1 MAGPFGVMEVTLA
14 IVAGTLLAIVFALR
28 ILVIME
34 RRVARM
40 ELHIER
46 LATSILQEEKTIENK
61 IGIKKKATKKKK

>member
-1 MAGPFGVMEVTLA
+1 MGLGIVELTLC
-14 IVAGTLLAIVFALR
+14 IVVGMLLAIIFSLR

-46 LATSILQEEKTIENK
+46 IASRILKEERVIESNVKTK
-61 IGIKKKATKKKK
+61 RRKK

>member
-1 MAGPFGVMEVTLA
+1 MVMEVIHVTLA

-46 LATSILQEEKTIENK
+46 LATSILQEEKLIEK
-61 IGIKKKATKKKK
+61 RVGIKKKVTKKKK

>member
-1 MAGPFGVMEVTLA
+1 MGLGVVELTLC
-14 IVAGTLLAIVFALR
+14 IVVGMLLAIIFSLR

-46 LATSILQEEKTIENK
+46 IASRILKEERVIEAKVKTK
-61 IGIKKKATKKKK
+61 SRKK

>member
-1 MAGPFGVMEVTLA
+1 MLGTVEITLA
-14 IVAGTLLAIVFALR
+14 IVVGMLLAIIFALR

-46 LATSILQEEKTIENK
+46 LVSSILREEKTIE
-61 IGIKKKATKKKK
+61 KKLGSGQRKKKK

>member
-1 MAGPFGVMEVTLA
+1 MDLSELTLA
-14 IVAGTLLAIVFALR
+14 IVVGMLLAIIFSLR

-46 LATSILQEEKTIENK
+46 LVTNVLQEEKTIEKK
-61 IGIKKKATKKKK
+61 IFSKKKK

>member
-1 MAGPFGVMEVTLA
+1 MKEVVLMLDTIEITLA
-14 IVAGTLLAIVFALR
+14 VVVGMLLAVIFALR

-46 LATSILQEEKTIENK
+46 LATSILKEEHTIEK
-61 IGIKKKATKKKK
+61 GILKPKKK

>member
-1 MAGPFGVMEVTLA
+1 MAFGVLEVTLA

-46 LATSILQEEKTIENK
+46 LATSILQEEKVIEK
-61 IGIKKKATKKKK
+61 KLGIQKAKKKK